1 MKTKLILS
9 TLFGMAAWSLSSVA
23 AANWDTGACPQ
34 PHQGPAPCIETEING
49 NTYHF
54 NGSGG
59 HANVWHGRPAV
70 EGGGDFD
77 FSGDNVLLECD
88 EGNPDCILTLSGQ
101 VKKCEDS
108 NGDWRVGVKVTDSD
122 VQAGDFLCNFISVSG
137 FPWYSNTKPEE
148 DQDHCSFVDDFDNF
162 VLYDPAATTYTAN
175 FGAITVDASIIGN
188 LVNAEHVHGVD
199 FNPGVGANFA
209 FDSFFYDCSESEDCH
224 IEGVLTIDNATS
236 LDIY

>member
-59 HANVWHGRPAV
+59 HADVWHGRPAA

-77 FSGDNVLLECD
+77 FSGDNVLLECSAGD
-88 EGNPDCILTLSGQ
+88 PNCILTLSGQ

-108 NGDWRVGVKVTDSD
+108 DGNWRVGVKVTGAD
-122 VQAGDFLCNFISVSG
+122 VEAGDFLCNFIEVSG
-137 FPWYSNTKPEE
+137 FPWYSKDPTITPHCPFE
-148 DQDHCSFVDDFDNF
+148 DDCDSFIP
-162 VLYDPAATTYTAN
+162 YDPSASTYTAN
-175 FGAITVDASIIGN
+175 FGEITVDATLIGT
-188 LVNAEHVHGVD
+188 LVDEEHLHNVV
-199 FNPGVGANFA
+199 FTPGVGANFA
-209 FDSFFYDCSESEDCH
+209 FDSFFYDCSEADDCE

-236 LDIY
+236 LEIY